1 MRVLSVSQ
9 INFFIKSLIEGDGRM
24 RDIYARGEISN
35 FTDHYRSGHL
45 YFSLKD
51 EKSVLKAVMFS
62 SAARR
67 LRFCPKEGM
76 RVIVR
81 GRVAVYEPGG
91 QYQFYVEEMQPDGV
105 GALSLAFEQLKEKLA
120 AEGLFAEEHKRPIPP
135 FPARIGVITSPTG
148 AAVQDIRN
156 ILSRRWPAAE
166 IVFCPVLVQGEDAA
180 AQLTAAVK
188 LMNAQKAADV
198 IIIGR
203 GGGSAEDLAAF
214 NDETLARAVFA
225 SKIPVISAVGHETD
239 FTICDFVADLRAPT
253 PSAAAELAVPDREEQ
268 KRILLDLQQ
277 NIRKNMQNRL
287 DLCYN
292 GLEQYNFVLEQGP
305 ARQSW
310 QKKHDL
316 LQRVKDEFRQKM
328 QTQQNDAELQ
338 LQHAAALAG
347 SLNPYKVLARGYAMV
362 TTANGAILDAEG
374 LQPEKTIYVRS
385 VSHRAKCRVE
395 AVEEINENTQKF

>member
-1 MRVLSVSQ
+1 M
-9 INFFIKSLIEGDGRM
+9 
-24 RDIYARGEISN
+24 A
-35 FTDHYRSGHL
+35 
-45 YFSLKD
+45 
-51 EKSVLKAVMFS
+51 
-62 SAARR
+62 
-67 LRFCPKEGM
+67 
-76 RVIVR
+76 
-81 GRVAVYEPGG
+81 
-91 QYQFYVEEMQPDGV
+91 
-105 GALSLAFEQLKEKLA
+105 
-120 AEGLFAEEHKRPIPP
+120 
-135 FPARIGVITSPTG
+135 
-148 AAVQDIRN
+148 
-156 ILSRRWPAAE
+156 
-166 IVFCPVLVQGEDAA
+166 
-180 AQLTAAVK
+180 
-188 LMNAQKAADV
+188 
-198 IIIGR
+198 R
-203 GGGSAEDLAAF
+203 GGGSREDLWVF
-214 NDETLARAVFA
+214 NAEVIARAA
-225 SKIPVISAVGHETD
+225 YRCKKPLISAIGHEID
-239 FTICDFVADLRAPT
+239 YTILDFVADRRAPT

-310 QKKHDL
+310 QKKYDL
-316 LQRVKDEFRQKM
+316 LQQAKDEIRQQM

-338 LQHAAALAG
+338 LQHAATLAG